1 MQAEMDVHAAAGA
14 VGHRHGREADAV
26 TEAKGCGA
34 RELAGDHRLVC
45 RLQRRLRGDG
55 QLVLARA
62 IFRQE
67 GVRLEPCSAKRGDDA
82 FAELALPPPGAEA
95 VSMAGTLLHPGI
107 DELLLEGGDEVQ
119 PARGIERGDGAAQE
133 LARAAFPRGTV
144 GVADV
149 AEKEVLDRRA
159 VVEIDAHL
167 GGHIRHHHEIAAG
180 AEWRIENDPERVLH
194 QIGVG
199 PADALL
205 LASG

>member
-1 MQAEMDVHAAAGA
+1 M
-14 VGHRHGREADAV
+14 
-26 TEAKGCGA
+26 A
-34 RELAGDHRLVC
+34 R
-45 RLQRRLRGDG
+45 RRNSRG
-55 QLVLARA
+55 QH
-62 IFRQE
+62 
-67 GVRLEPCSAKRGDDA
+67 S
-82 FAELALPPPGAEA
+82 
-95 VSMAGTLLHPGI
+95 
-107 DELLLEGGDEVQ
+107 
-119 PARGIERGDGAAQE
+119 
-133 LARAAFPRGTV
+133 PRGTV